1 MGFLDR
7 VINNAVSGVTYG
19 VTSAVGMAVGGALS
33 QAANRVADEAVDGVV
48 NDMKIAKEKKNMA
61 LREQQK
67 VNDLPPICPHCG
79 AATAGKLVCDYCD
92 CKIVE

>member
-1 MGFLDR
+1 MGFLDH
-7 VINNAVSGVTYG
+7 IIGNAISGVSW
-19 VTSAVGMAVGGALS
+19 SAGNAIGDAIGH
-33 QAANRVADEAVDGVV
+33 AANKVADEAVSGVV

-61 LREQQK
+61 LENEK
-67 VNDLPPICPHCG
+67 KANSLPPICPHCG